1 MLFSLQWNCSFHINV
16 SYSSIQIPLNE
27 MVLTLINAILVYL
40 LLMGLGL
47 GLNLGLGLG
56 LGLNLNS

>member
-16 SYSSIQIPLNE
+16 SYSSIQIPLYE

-40 LLMGLGL
+40 LLMGRLGL
-47 GLNLGLGLG
+47 GLNLGLS
-56 LGLNLNS
+56 LNLNS